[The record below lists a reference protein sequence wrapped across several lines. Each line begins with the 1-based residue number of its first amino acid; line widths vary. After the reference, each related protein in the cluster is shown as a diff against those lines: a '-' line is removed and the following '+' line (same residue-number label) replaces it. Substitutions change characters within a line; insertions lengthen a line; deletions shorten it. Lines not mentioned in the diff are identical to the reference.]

1 MKKRERERSL
11 KNFIKTIN
19 KKIFFYLVRGIYNF
33 FLNFKTPITKILSL
47 FNLRLS
53 QIYTFP
59 IPIEADKKIIKFI
72 NISSKFSMTGHARMH
87 LLSQAILNT
96 KKKRLEGDFVECG
109 VWRGGNILL
118 YKLLNDFYDLNKT
131 IFAYDTFEGMTE
143 PEDIDMDFCGTSAKK
158 YLIANRKSEN
168 LNNVHCFATIDRV
181 RKNILEYT
189 NLENINFIVGPV
201 EKTLLIKKN
210 LPKKISVLRLD
221 TDWYSSTK
229 IELEIL
235 YPRLVDGGVLIIDDY
250 GSWQGSK
257 KATDKYFFG
266 KKKWLHV
273 YDHTCRYLIKD

>member
-1 MKKRERERSL
+1 MREREREKERSL

-19 KKIFFYLVRGIYNF
+19 KKIFFYLVKGIYNF
-33 FLNFKTPITKILSL
+33 FLNFRTPITKILSL

-53 QIYTFP
+53 QIYTFL

-72 NISSKFSMTGHARMH
+72 NISSKFSMTGHTRMY
-87 LLSQAILNT
+87 LLSQAILNA
-96 KKKRLEGDFVECG
+96 KEKRLEGDFVECG

-158 YLIANRKSEN
+158 YLITNRKYCS
-168 LNNVHCFATIDRV
+168 ATIDHV

-189 NLENINFIVGPV
+189 NLKKINFIFGPV

-257 KATDKYFFG
+257 KATDEYFFG